1 MADQK
6 KKKAAESTAKD
17 VPAPAVKRTGIIQFF
32 QEVRRETSKV
42 TWPTIRETWLTTV
55 MVFIMVG
62 MTMVFFFAV
71 DWALAMGERFL
82 IGAAG

>member
-6 KKKAAESTAKD
+6 KKAPESAGKD
-17 VPAPAVKRTGIIQFF
+17 QPAPAVKRTGLIQFF

-42 TWPTIRETWLTTV
+42 TWPAWKETWLTTV

-62 MTMVFFFAV
+62 ITMVFFFGV
-71 DWALAMGERFL
+71 DWMLAMGERFL
-82 IGAAG
+82 IGAAS